1 MDLIS
6 KKELLQITGISYGQ
20 LYRWK
25 RERLIP
31 EEWFIKQSSFTGQ
44 ETFFPREMILPRV
57 EAILGNKDK
66 YSLTELSRMLSPDTA
81 PALLDAK
88 ALEQIEEIA
97 QDLLPAML
105 RFVQKETYD
114 LFDLA
119 LFTAV
124 SRAAEQ
130 LHLTDAEERSTLAER
145 AVSAAAQRTVDSL
158 LTVFKAGEY
167 HTVLSRAD
175 APFAFD
181 MTIPEAVSV
190 PLSAC
195 AAAIKMKYRTLFP
208 TPES

>member
-25 RERLIP
+25 REKLIP

-44 ETFFPREMILPRV
+44 ETFLPRELILPRI

-81 PALLDAK
+81 PALIDGK
-88 ALEQIEEIA
+88 ALMQIEEIDK
-97 QDLLPAML
+97 DLLPAVL
-105 RFVQKETYD
+105 YYAEKETYD

-119 LFTAV
+119 LFAAI
-124 SRAAEQ
+124 SRAAE
-130 LHLTDAEERSTLAER
+130 LIGAAENNDRRQIVERS
-145 AVSAAAQRTVDSL
+145 VSAASQRSVDTL

-167 HTVLSRAD
+167 HAMLSRPD
-175 APFAFD
+175 APFTFD
-181 MTIPEAVSV
+181 NMITEAVSV
-190 PLSAC
+190 PVFEC
-195 AAAIKMKYRTLFP
+195 ASAIKMKYDSLFP
-208 TPES
+208 TL